1 MPELKLGPT
10 NTNVAYVG
18 PSFVGQLSLCRTSGP
33 SFSSAAQ
40 LFCRYR
46 KIINT
51 ISAKAIAA
59 MTRHG
64 LIG

>member
-1 MPELKLGPT
+1 MQLST
-10 NTNVAYVG
+10 RTDVTYAG
-18 PSFVGQLSLCRTSGP
+18 PSYWPLSLCRTVGP

-51 ISAKAIAA
+51 TSAKAIAA
-59 MTRHG
+59 MTRQG

>member
-10 NTNVAYVG
+10 NTNVTYVG
-18 PSFVGQLSLCRTSGP
+18 PSFSSAAQSLSYVGP

-59 MTRHG
+59 MTRQG